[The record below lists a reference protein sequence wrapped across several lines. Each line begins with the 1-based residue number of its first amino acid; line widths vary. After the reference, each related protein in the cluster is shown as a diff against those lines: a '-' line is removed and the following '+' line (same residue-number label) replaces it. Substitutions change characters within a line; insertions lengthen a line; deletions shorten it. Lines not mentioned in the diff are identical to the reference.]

1 MRPLDSVRSIKVK
14 LVIVIVAAVAISAVV
29 SSVGWRTGTAV
40 WLRPPIAVCL
50 SLLLVYPFSRGITS
64 PLRQMADAATAMAA
78 GDFGQPI
85 TATSR
90 DEVGD
95 LARAFE
101 RMRAELAEVDRR
113 RRAIIANVSHELR
126 TPLTVLR
133 ARFENIVDGLEP
145 NDAEHAQRSLAEV
158 ERLSELVDRVLDLSR
173 LESGASPLHLER
185 FDVAALV
192 RDATSSLHA
201 VGADEALGIVQVDV
215 SGCGEFVG
223 DRARIHQVVQNLAD
237 NAVRHGADGRDGHG
251 AARCTVTAR
260 TDRRTLRLTVTDL
273 GDGIPE
279 AERDLVVERFYRS
292 PGARSRTTGSG
303 LGLAIVTE
311 IVELHGG
318 TIEIAHNQPRGC
330 RVDVELP
337 APDEELLS

>member
-1 MRPLDSVRSIKVK
+1 MRPLDSIRSIKVK
-14 LVIVIVAAVAISAVV
+14 LVIVIVAAVAISAIV
-29 SSVGWRTGTAV
+29 SSVGWRTGIAV
-40 WLRPPIAVCL
+40 WLRPPIAVCF
-50 SLLLVYPFSRGITS
+50 SLLLVYPFSRGITA

-78 GDFGQPI
+78 GDFDRPI

-101 RMRAELAEVDRR
+101 RMRSELAEVERRLGPKLAWLDRF
-113 RRAIIANVSHELR
+113 R

-145 NDAEHAQRSLAEV
+145 NDADHAQRSLAEI
-158 ERLSELVDRVLDLSR
+158 ERLGELVDRVLELSR

-185 FDVAALV
+185 FDVGALV
-192 RDATSSLHA
+192 RDAAGSVHHDGERTT
-201 VGADEALGIVQVDV
+201 VNVDV
-215 SGCGEFVG
+215 SGCGEFIG
-223 DRARIHQVVQNLAD
+223 DRARIHQIVRNLAD
-237 NAVRHGADGRDGHG
+237 NALRHGAEG
-251 AARCTVTAR
+251 AGPDRVATCTVTAR
-260 TDRRTLRLTVTDL
+260 ADHRRLRLTVTDL

-292 PGARSRTTGSG
+292 PDARSRTVGSG

-318 TIEIAHNQPRGC
+318 TIEIAHNRPKGC

-337 APDEELLS
+337 ARAEEMP